1 MYQLTNIFLMS
12 PKVLSMECFVD
23 YPLTK
28 TMNQKKLMTA
38 YRPGQG
44 QSLKKSIHNNLEN
57 EIHGTIKPKLN

>member
-23 YPLTK
+23 YLLTK
-28 TMNQKKLMTA
+28 TMNPKKLMTA

-44 QSLKKSIHNNLEN
+44 QSLKKSIYNNLEN
-57 EIHGTIKPKLN
+57 DIHDTIKPKLN